1 MENSEKSTKTNPAAF
16 LLTHKKEAAVIL
28 LALAGILLIVLG
40 DLKPEKDGGKQTTE
54 EEYFAVGYYTEYLEN
69 KIEDM
74 TKSIGGIT
82 EANVLLTL
90 DCSSE
95 YIYGDSAADYVILQN
110 DREEE
115 AKVLREIY
123 PRVRGIAVVCTGGD
137 IPRVQETVTNL
148 LSAAMGIPS
157 SKIMVAGN

>member
-1 MENSEKSTKTNPAAF
+1 MENNEKSQKNSPAAF
-16 LLTHKKEAAVIL
+16 FLSHKKEAALIF
-28 LALAGILLIVLG
+28 LALAGVLLLILG
-40 DLKPEKDGGKQTTE
+40 DMKPTNKAGKQSTE

-69 KIEDM
+69 KIEDI
-74 TKSIGGIT
+74 TKSVGGIT
-82 EANVLLTL
+82 EAQVLLTL